1 VKKPKYYRLATQLTL
16 GIELSLFGEICFT
29 KVEEGFEPGPMFW
42 GRSQKP
48 LLVDILLMEHL
59 STGSILEKFAPFKQ
73 GSAKNIAQ
81 RIQNSINVLTKNIK
95 TQDPIEPEE
104 FASILAEKF
113 FSHLSVE
120 IILNATSDQLIL
132 TGPLAPYLIKQL
144 RAHLPLMKI
153 SLDPQ
158 AAHSESQSVLEWAK
172 DHPMSQTTQHQ
183 EL

>member
-1 VKKPKYYRLATQLTL
+1 
-16 GIELSLFGEICFT
+16 
-29 KVEEGFEPGPMFW
+29 MFW